1 MREIT
6 ILSRPEAVWYC
17 EGQHSRPRIMISISD
32 PFLTYRDGPFLTREN
47 NLRELLLLT
56 FCDTEEPGPDVYGN
70 MAGPEDLMQIQDA
83 RRIRALLER
92 HPDCDL
98 IVHCDAG
105 ISRSA
110 GVAAAVTEAEGGD
123 PAGIFDSPYYEP
135 NLHCYRLVL
144 EVLKEK

>member
-1 MREIT
+1 M
-6 ILSRPEAVWYC
+6 
-17 EGQHSRPRIMISISD
+17 
-32 PFLTYRDGPFLTREN
+32 
-47 NLRELLLLT
+47 
-56 FCDTEEPGPDVYGN
+56 YGN

-135 NLHCYRLVL
+135 NHHCYRLVL